1 MHDAGPGVPERR
13 SLLRLLALFVALAA
27 GATLAFANC
36 ERVATAAESGN
47 VAKLASIVGEHRLT
61 RARLSGGFAY
71 TRCQSDSAGDRLV
84 HGLVCAGPPARSWK
98 SAERLRKFA
107 AYMRAAGQNG
117 SAPADAHFAGIWD
130 LVWGST
136 DAAVADLRDAVRRE
150 PANARAF
157 NDLAVALTE
166 SAERHDD
173 PSTLIDAFTAADSAV
188 RQDSTLAEAQFT
200 LAVLLE
206 QLYLRT
212 DAIGAW
218 KRYLQ
223 LDPNSPW
230 AAEARERVKALES
243 PKDQWQQAQA
253 RLLQAAF
260 TADSQTITSIV
271 GEFPAD
277 TRTWIQQQLGAWGIA
292 FAGGDTAKA
301 REKLNPARALA
312 GPLRAVTGDAMM
324 TDAVAAID
332 RALAKND
339 VGRLRALAKGHAALA
354 KSTEHGLNAPSM
366 EAALTSAQRMLA
378 EGASPMRD
386 WALFQHAALAQ
397 LQTQRQDS
405 ALAWLT
411 AIRDSAPKQYVALR
425 SYAAQYQGMIYDIR
439 SDFRHSLPA
448 YDTALV
454 ESRTT
459 GDPQITIRVGVWLA
473 QIEAVLRGREAAW
486 RTRYAM
492 LAATPR
498 YPTAYRSLYSAFDY
512 AGRATADESP
522 RLALRYCD
530 ETIRIARSLK
540 DPASISYALRRRA
553 EQLAT
558 MGQIER
564 ARADIVAALDAVRH
578 IADTASRTKP
588 MSDVMLAGAYVA
600 LRSAPAQAE
609 TTLRRVIDEYRAKK
623 FDKGL
628 PSAYLYLAQS
638 QAAAGRI
645 GQARVAFDSATSLMQ
660 RQRATIKDYAE
671 RGAFLDAARAVIDQI
686 VAFHA
691 GQSWKD
697 AFEYFEGTRSR
708 VLLEQLEERRG
719 EFGDQPRDVLAALQ
733 RRLAKDDLVLSYAVL
748 PRELLIWT
756 IGKDRFEQH
765 RVSVTAPALQEMVD
779 RYRRSL
785 VDGSADP
792 DIDLSERLYQL
803 LVESAGHVDHGSNII
818 VIPDRWLHFV
828 PFVALR
834 DSTGR
839 YLVRDH
845 AVSYAPS
852 AILLTSN
859 LARVR
864 QRFTRSSKVLAI
876 GNPAFDRRTFQL
888 PYLPAADGEARRI
901 ASLYANE
908 KLLTGRDATDAA
920 LERLAPAFD
929 ILHFAGHAVVG
940 RDAPQLSH
948 LVLASDGRS
957 DGAVFSTEIAQWKL
971 PRTRLVILS
980 GCSTADGKLSATE
993 GASSLAR
1000 AFFAAGVPEVLSSL
1014 WDIDDDDTA
1023 DFFIAFHSRLAEGVP
1038 PSVALRETQ
1047 IKWLGDGSNPAH
1059 SVRSWAAFQ
1068 IFGG

>member
-1 MHDAGPGVPERR
+1 MHDSGRGLRQRR
-13 SLLRLLALFVALAA
+13 SLLSLLTLLVVCAIGVA
-27 GATLAFANC
+27 GFEYCQRT
-36 ERVATAAESGN
+36 ATAAESGN
-47 VAKLASIVGEHRLT
+47 VARLASIVGKHRLT

-71 TRCQSDSAGDRLV
+71 APCQSDSTGDRLV
-84 HGLVCAGPPARSWK
+84 RGLVCASPPAASWK

-107 AYMRAAGQNG
+107 AYMRTAGQNA

-136 DAAVADLRDAVRRE
+136 DAAVVDLRDAARRE
-150 PANARAF
+150 PANARAL

-166 SAERHDD
+166 SAERRDD
-173 PSTLIDAFTAADSAV
+173 PSALVDAFVAADSAV
-188 RQDSTLAEAQFT
+188 RLDGKLREAQFT
-200 LAVLLE
+200 LAILLE
-206 QLYLRT
+206 RLYLRT
-212 DAIGAW
+212 DAMEAW
-218 KRYLQ
+218 KRYLE
-223 LDPNSPW
+223 LDSSSPW
-230 AAEARERVKALES
+230 AAEARASLNALE
-243 PKDQWQQAQA
+243 PRGDHWQDARK
-253 RLLQAAF
+253 RLLHALSI
-260 TADSQTITSIV
+260 ADSQGVRSIV
-271 GEFPAD
+271 GEFPSD
-277 TRTWIQQQLGAWGIA
+277 TRTWIHHQLGAWGIA
-292 FAGGDTAKA
+292 FGGGDTAKA
-301 REKLNPARALA
+301 REQLDTARALA
-312 GPLRAVTGDAMM
+312 GPLRAATGDALT

-332 RALAKND
+332 RALAGHD
-339 VGRLRALAKGHAALA
+339 TARLRALAGGHAALA
-354 KSTEHGLNAPSM
+354 KSSERGLST
-366 EAALTSAQRMLA
+366 AALETALTNAQRLLA
-378 EGASPMRD
+378 DGGSPMRD
-386 WALFQHAALAQ
+386 WPRFLHAALPQ
-397 LQTQRQDS
+397 FQQQHQDS

-411 AIRDSAPKQYVALR
+411 AIRDSAPIQYVALR
-425 SYAAQYQGMIYDIR
+425 SYAAQYQGLIYDIR
-439 SDFRHSLPA
+439 SDFRHLLPA
-448 YDTALV
+448 YDTALA

-459 GDPQITIRVGVWLA
+459 GDPQITVRVGVWLA
-473 QIEAVLRGREAAW
+473 QAEAALRGREAAW
-486 RTRYAM
+486 RTRYAV
-492 LAATPR
+492 LASTPR

-522 RLALRYCD
+522 PLALRYCD
-530 ETIRIARSLK
+530 ETIRIALALK
-540 DPASISYALRRRA
+540 EPASISYALRRRA

-558 MGQIER
+558 MGQTER
-564 ARADIVAALDAVRH
+564 ARADIVAALDAVQQVT
-578 IADTASRTKP
+578 DTVSRANT
-588 MSDVMLAGAYVA
+588 MTDVMLAGAYVA

-609 TTLRRVIDEYRAKK
+609 TALRRVIDEYRSKK
-623 FDKGL
+623 YDKGL

-638 QAAAGRI
+638 RAAAGSI
-645 GQARVAFDSATSLMQ
+645 DPARVAFDSATSLMQ

-691 GQSWKD
+691 GQSGKD

-719 EFGDQPRDVLAALQ
+719 EAGDQPRDVLAGLQ

-765 RVSVTAPALQEMVD
+765 RVSVTASALEEMVD

-792 DIDLSERLYQL
+792 DLALSERLYQL
-803 LVESAGHVDHGSNII
+803 LVGSAGHVESGSNLM

-845 AVSYAPS
+845 PVSYAPS

-859 LARVR
+859 LARAR
-864 QRFTRSSKVLAI
+864 QRFSRSSKVLAI

-908 KLLTGRDATDAA
+908 TLLTGPDATDAA
-920 LERLAPAFD
+920 LERLAPSFD

-948 LVLASDGRS
+948 LVLASGASS

-1000 AFFAAGVPEVLSSL
+1000 AFFAAGVPAVLSSL

-1023 DFFIAFHSRLAEGVP
+1023 DFFIAFHSRLAAGVP
-1038 PSVALRETQ
+1038 PSAALRETQ
-1047 IKWLGDGSNPAH
+1047 MEWLGDGSNPAH